1 MIMLLDPSLGK
12 MEDSALSIPDQRN
25 YDKTWGLA
33 YQIACETL
41 AKTDFEQQCRNSE
54 ATCETIN
61 SRKVACLNFLN
72 RDYLITLP
80 DRTTFK
86 DSAEEVPLRDKL
98 LIMHYFLHAGGT
110 PLTNTPMA
118 FKELKEGANYFPTYA
133 LRAIKPLVDFFGKKP
148 EMLLEV
154 APTLGGTKA
163 DYGDAAVTIP
173 AFPRVPITLVLWKG
187 DEEFTPEANI
197 LFDNTISDYLS
208 TEDLIVLCQ
217 VISWSLVK
225 LLPRS

>member
-1 MIMLLDPSLGK
+1 

-41 AKTDFEQQCRNSE
+41 AKTDFEQQCRNSG
-54 ATCETIN
+54 ATCETID
-61 SRKVACLNFLN
+61 SRKAATLEFLH
-72 RDYLITLP
+72 RTYQIVLP
-80 DRTTFK
+80 DRITIK
-86 DSAEEVPLRDKL
+86 DSDEEVPLRDKL
-98 LIMHYFLHAGGT
+98 IIIHYFLHAKGT
-110 PLTNTPMA
+110 PVTNTPMA

-154 APTLGGTKA
+154 AQKLGGVKA
-163 DYGDAAVTIP
+163 DYGDTAVTIK

-187 DEEFTPEANI
+187 DDEFPPEANI
-197 LFDNTISDYLS
+197 LFDSTISDYLA
-208 TEDLIVLCQ
+208 TEDIIVLCQ
-217 VISWSLVK
+217 VLSWSLVK
-225 LLPRS
+225 LIPKS